1 MSSAAA
7 LTVVDARG
15 DAAMRCW
22 SETVATEQNRTQCD
36 GNEHNAME
44 VDGTSWDVLGN
55 VLCAVLHA

>member
-1 MSSAAA
+1 MSSTAA

-22 SETVATEQNRTQCD
+22 SEMVATEQNRTQCN
-36 GNEHNAME
+36 GNECNATE

-55 VLCAVLHA
+55 VLCAVLRA

>member
-22 SETVATEQNRTQCD
+22 SETVAMEWNRTQRD
-36 GNEHNAME
+36 GNECNATE
-44 VDGTSWDVLGN
+44 VNGGSWDVPGN
-55 VLCAVLHA
+55 VLRAVLGA

>member
-22 SETVATEQNRTQCD
+22 LETVGTERNRTQRD
-36 GNEHNAME
+36 GNERNAME
-44 VDGTSWDVLGN
+44 VNAMQWR
-55 VLCAVLHA
+55 